1 VKRILSIVAAFALAG
16 AAPAAAQVQGALAS
30 GRVVQMNHR
39 LGGGYLQFDKSS
51 ATLLGQ
57 LRLSFY
63 PNLDFGFQGG
73 LARID
78 VDHNTRTSVK
88 LGGDFRGQL
97 ATQNG
102 SFPLDIAL
110 GGTLGVETAD
120 NFSILSVGPT
130 VTVSRTLDLS
140 GRWVGLAGATLLY
153 SRVDVGQQNTTDTSL
168 PIRVGVQYLPNP
180 YLVLHS
186 EVQAAVSDEVR
197 DDFSFTFGVLFPF

>member
-1 VKRILSIVAAFALAG
+1 VKRIIPIVAAFALAG
-16 AAPAAAQVQGALAS
+16 AAPAAAQVQGALSS

-73 LARID
+73 LSRID
-78 VDHNTRTSVK
+78 VNDNTRTSVK

-102 SFPLDIAL
+102 TFPLDIAL

-120 NFSILSVGPT
+120 NFSILSVGPQ

-140 GRWVGLAGATLLY
+140 GRWTGFAGASLLY
-153 SRVDVGQQNTTDTSL
+153 SRVDVGPQNTTDTSF
-168 PIRVGVQYLPNP
+168 PIRFGAQYSPNP
-180 YLVLHS
+180 YLLLHA
-186 EVQAAVSDEVR
+186 EAQAAVSDEVK
-197 DDFSFTFGVLFPF
+197 DDFAFTLGVLFPF